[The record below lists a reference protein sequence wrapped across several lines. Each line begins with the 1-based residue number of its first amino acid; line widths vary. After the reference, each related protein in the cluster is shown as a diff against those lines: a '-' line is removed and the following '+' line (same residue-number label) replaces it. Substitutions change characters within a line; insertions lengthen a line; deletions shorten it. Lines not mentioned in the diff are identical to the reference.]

1 MSTHEAAPELA
12 PIAIDELTNRCLGR
26 LDFVQ
31 RVLGSFAVRFEDDFA
46 ELRTEVAAGNASATA
61 RLAHRMK
68 GACGD
73 TAAHEMHRQMAEIEE
88 LALGGQLEEVAN
100 RFSNLELAWTRFLE
114 RLESLL
120 AADCSDNWKL

>member
-1 MSTHEAAPELA
+1 
-12 PIAIDELTNRCLGR
+12 
-26 LDFVQ
+26 
-31 RVLGSFAVRFEDDFA
+31 
-46 ELRTEVAAGNASATA
+46 
-61 RLAHRMK
+61 
-68 GACGD
+68 
-73 TAAHEMHRQMAEIEE
+73 MAEIEE